1 MSCQPVRAAGSI
13 YSGGR
18 EDGRHRSGILCGY
31 NEMSEAKEEVTEL
44 LARISAGDR
53 SAEESLL
60 PQVYVE
66 LHRLA
71 KAQLRSERPGHTL
84 QATALVHEAYLNI
97 CGKRNMSWHD
107 RAHFFRVAAKIMR
120 RILTDYARHRNA
132 QRRTGKHRAIP
143 LDEALLA
150 SDDQFSIAIQ
160 IDDLL
165 NKLATLAPRL
175 EQVVEM
181 RFFGGLTE
189 AEIARILGT
198 SERTVKRDWNRARA
212 WLHQQWKEGGHE

>member
-1 MSCQPVRAAGSI
+1 M
-13 YSGGR
+13 SGGKG
-18 EDGRHRSGILCGY
+18 D
-31 NEMSEAKEEVTEL
+31 VTEL

-53 SAEESLL
+53 SAEEALL

-71 KAQLRSERPGHTL
+71 RAQLRSERPGHTL
-84 QATALVHEAYLNI
+84 QATALVHEAYLSI
-97 CGKRNMSWHD
+97 CGKKDMSWQD
-107 RAHFFRVAAKIMR
+107 RAHFFRVAAKVMR
-120 RILTDYARHRNA
+120 RILTDYARQRNA
-132 QRRTGKHRAIP
+132 QRRSGKHRSVP

-150 SDDQFSIAIQ
+150 SDDQFSLAIQ

-165 NKLATLAPRL
+165 NKLASLAPRL

-198 SERTVKRDWNRARA
+198 SERTIKRDWNRARA
-212 WLHQQWKEGGHE
+212 WLHQQWKEGDRE